1 MIRVTSR
8 RLTVL
13 VIAAAIT
20 LPACGRKADSE
31 PAASTSNDSSVTVTA
46 AQRGQIQTEKVVRR
60 SFNPTIVTTG
70 TVNFNGDRSTSVIPA
85 ISGPVSRILVE
96 PGDSVRPGQPLAM
109 VASPD
114 FAADVAAYRKAETAW
129 HNAQRIA
136 TLDEK
141 LFASDA
147 LARAQL
153 DQAQSDLA
161 AAEADREA
169 ALLQLGA
176 LGIDSTSIDAIRQG
190 RQVPGGQAAVRAP
203 IAGVVVEKLINPGQL
218 LQAGS
223 APAFTIADLSTVW
236 VMGNVFE
243 SMIASVFKGDPVTIT
258 TDVSSDSFPGRVD
271 NVAAVVDPASKA
283 TQVRIVVPN
292 PKRMLKQNMLVTV
305 TIRSSRP
312 RTGILIPVSAVLR
325 DDENL
330 PYVYLASGS
339 DSTRFLRR
347 RITLGDR
354 VGDEYPVN
362 AGVAVGD
369 VVVTQGAL
377 YLEEAGSQ

>member
-1 MIRVTSR
+1 MICVTSR

-31 PAASTSNDSSVTVTA
+31 PAASTSNDSSIAVTA

-109 VASPD
+109 IASPD
-114 FAADVAAYRKAETAW
+114 FAADVAAFRKAETAW

-203 IAGVVVEKLINPGQL
+203 IAGIVVEKLINPGQL

-236 VMGNVFE
+236 VIGNVFE
-243 SMIASVFKGDPVTIT
+243 SMIGSVFKGDPVSIT

-271 NVAAVVDPASKA
+271 NVGALVDPDSKA
-283 TQVRIVVPN
+283 TAVRILVPN
-292 PKRMLKQNMLVTV
+292 RARVLRQNMLVSV
-305 TIRSSRP
+305 AIRGSRP
-312 RTGILIPVSAVLR
+312 REGLLVPVSAVLR

-330 PYVYLASGS
+330 PFVFV
-339 DSTRFLRR
+339 TTPNPNRFLRR
-347 RITLGDR
+347 RIALGGR
-354 VGDEYPVN
+354 ADEFYVVTGGLT
-362 AGVAVGD
+362 AGET
-369 VVVTQGAL
+369 VVTQGAL
-377 YLEEAGSQ
+377 YLEEAGS

>member
-1 MIRVTSR
+1 MIRLTSR
-8 RLTVL
+8 RSMAL
-13 VIAAAIT
+13 VVAAGVT
-20 LPACGRKADSE
+20 LAACGHKPDSE
-31 PAASTSNDSSVTVTA
+31 AAASTSNDSSITVTA
-46 AQRGQIQTEKVVRR
+46 AQRGQIQTEKVARQ
-60 SFNPTIVTTG
+60 SFSPTIVTTG

-141 LFASDA
+141 LFANDA
-147 LARAQL
+147 LARTQL
-153 DQAQSDLA
+153 DQAQSDLG
-161 AAEADREA
+161 AAEADRDA

-176 LGIDSTSIDAIRQG
+176 LGIDSASIEAIRQG
-190 RQVPGGQAAVRAP
+190 RQVPGGQAAVRTP

-243 SMIASVFKGDPVTIT
+243 SMIGSVFKGDPVMIT
-258 TDVSSDSFPGRVD
+258 TDASSDSFPGRVD
-271 NVAAVVDPASKA
+271 NVGAVVDPASKA
-283 TQVRIVVPN
+283 TEVRIVVPN
-292 PKRMLKQNMLVTV
+292 PKRVLKQNMLVHV
-305 TIRSSRP
+305 AIRSSRP
-312 RTGILIPVSAVLR
+312 RSGIIIPVSAVLR
-325 DDENL
+325 DDDNL
-330 PYVYLASGS
+330 PFVYLDVGGN
-339 DSTRFLRR
+339 RFNRR
-347 RITLGDR
+347 RISLGNR
-354 VGDEYPVN
+354 T
-362 AGVAVGD
+362 GD
-369 VVVTQGAL
+369 VYEVTAGLELGATVVTQGAL
-377 YLEEAGSQ
+377 FLQEAGSQ